1 MSILKLSLICS
12 TVLNNST
19 YYFWFYICFYD
30 YWMNAYL
37 SYFLGQEKKLNMF
50 LAQKILA
57 QFIQSKIQIMPIFK
71 ELATS
76 CLPITP
82 LLPCLHS
89 AHFCC
94 LYSNAKGHQLVLG
107 HSRQSYIIGYFPWL
121 IP

>member
-1 MSILKLSLICS
+1 
-12 TVLNNST
+12 
-19 YYFWFYICFYD
+19 
-30 YWMNAYL
+30 MNAYL

-89 AHFCC
+89 AYFCA
-94 LYSNAKGHQLVLG
+94 STPMQRAISWDIAGN
-107 HSRQSYIIGYFPWL
+107 L
-121 IP
+121 IS